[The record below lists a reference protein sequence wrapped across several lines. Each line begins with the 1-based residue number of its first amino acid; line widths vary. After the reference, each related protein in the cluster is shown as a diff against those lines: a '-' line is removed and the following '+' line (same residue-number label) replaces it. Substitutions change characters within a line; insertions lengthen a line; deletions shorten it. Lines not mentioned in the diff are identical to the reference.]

1 MIAHLLATALA
12 FGLTP
17 RAAAP
22 ATPLHLVAA
31 ADHNDSLR
39 DVLMDK
45 LNGMNAANTGVFH
58 DDITPLV
65 TPLFPPG
72 QTFAETQAI
81 LRRQDLGQLKM
92 FKGKQDMTDGKM
104 YATMFMVV
112 DGMASEVYVVIDFDF
127 VGDSESTMVLKK
139 TKAFLRA
146 TSM

>member
-1 MIAHLLATALA
+1 MIACILAGALLFVPGTQV
-12 FGLTP
+12 
-17 RAAAP
+17 AAP
-22 ATPLHLVAA
+22 ATSLVRVAA
-31 ADHNDSLR
+31 SDQSGNLR
-39 DVLMDK
+39 DALMDK
-45 LNGMNAANTGVFH
+45 LKGMNAANTGVFH

-65 TPLFPPG
+65 APLFPPG

-127 VGDSESTMVLKK
+127 VGDNESTMVLKK